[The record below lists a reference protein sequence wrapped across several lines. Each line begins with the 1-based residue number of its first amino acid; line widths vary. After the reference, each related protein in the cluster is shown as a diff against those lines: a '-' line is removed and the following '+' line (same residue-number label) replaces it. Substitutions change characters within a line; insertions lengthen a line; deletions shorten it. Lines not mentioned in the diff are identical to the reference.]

1 MEILYNGIEFNEKW
15 LVADHGKSMLE
26 TLPVPYLENPPE
38 IKPIDI
44 GRQLFVDDFLI
55 EKTDMYRV
63 FHQPETRDL
72 PVLFPQTE
80 VELNHGYCPV
90 AAPFDD
96 GLFYDEDAGC
106 FKLWY
111 HAGWFRGI
119 GYAESKDGIHWKR
132 LNEIDSSIMDG
143 VVLPLKN
150 GTFRDGAAA
159 WLDRNYTDPKEKYKM
174 FVYFREYEK
183 KLAFHK
189 ELPYDLIPEE
199 EGGHLFRSADGI
211 HWEEVCKTSPC
222 GDNSTFF
229 YNPFRKKWVFSL
241 RTFSTIDNSRTRGY
255 AEADDFFSAAWN
267 LPDVAFWARTDKY
280 DLPDPDLGY
289 VPQLYKLDATP
300 YESLMLGMFAVF
312 QGPPNEICDRQKRPK
327 TIDLEIG
334 FSRDGFHWTRDCRTP
349 FLSAS
354 RVRGKWDYGYLH
366 NVGGICCVVG
376 DELYI
381 YYSAWSGHSPRLGM
395 DMYAGASMG
404 LATLRRDGFAS
415 MRAGNREAELLTGIL
430 ETNGKF
436 LFINAESGM
445 DGYIKAELL
454 DETGQIIHGF
464 EVDDCIPL
472 CGSSTKHMVV
482 WKHSSELEEGKKRL
496 RIRFLSK
503 NADIYSFWFAD
514 SKEGK
519 SKGYLGAGGPGLK
532 DAQDA

>member
-1 MEILYNGIEFNEKW
+1 M
-15 LVADHGKSMLE
+15 
-26 TLPVPYLENPPE
+26 VP
-38 IKPIDI
+38 
-44 GRQLFVDDFLI
+44 
-55 EKTDMYRV
+55 
-63 FHQPETRDL
+63 
-72 PVLFPQTE
+72 
-80 VELNHGYCPV
+80 
-90 AAPFDD
+90 
-96 GLFYDEDAGC
+96 
-106 FKLWY
+106 
-111 HAGWFRGI
+111 GI

-150 GTFRDGAAA
+150 GTFRDGAAV

-327 TIDLEIG
+327 NNRPGDRIQSG
-334 FSRDGFHWTRDCRTP
+334 WFSLDKG
-349 FLSAS
+349 LS
-354 RVRGKWDYGYLH
+354 
-366 NVGGICCVVG
+366 
-376 DELYI
+376 
-381 YYSAWSGHSPRLGM
+381 YSFSLCIKSKRK
-395 DMYAGASMG
+395 MG
-404 LATLRRDGFAS
+404 LWVFAQRR
-415 MRAGNREAELLTGIL
+415 RNLL
-430 ETNGKF
+430 
-436 LFINAESGM
+436 
-445 DGYIKAELL
+445 
-454 DETGQIIHGF
+454 
-464 EVDDCIPL
+464 C
-472 CGSSTKHMVV
+472 CG
-482 WKHSSELEEGKKRL
+482 R
-496 RIRFLSK
+496 
-503 NADIYSFWFAD
+503 
-514 SKEGK
+514 
-519 SKGYLGAGGPGLK
+519 
-532 DAQDA
+532 